1 MKKISDI
8 STYSIVRISMIS
20 TVHEGS
26 RLIVIRGFK
35 INLDL
40 RTYGNSTQLL
50 QAKLKLLQVYKIIL

>member
-1 MKKISDI
+1 
-8 STYSIVRISMIS
+8 MIS
-20 TVHEGS
+20 TVHEGT

-50 QAKLKLLQVYKIIL
+50 QAKLKLLQLPSKISVYFFNGLYIGN